1 MQLLFYSLYSC
12 FLNVK
17 VGACLFYC
25 LEIYVSLPLLSIVF
39 MECVHLPAWEIDIQ
53 KKLQSMRTLY
63 SITLKGTN
71 NIHYDIK
78 PKLCNK
84 LIETEAKRT
93 ITRYFEME
101 DDIAGKCSLKV
112 YTQHNVK
119 TIIWLLFR
127 LM

>member
-53 KKLQSMRTLY
+53 KKHTVNEN
-63 SITLKGTN
+63 IVFDNLKR
-71 NIHYDIK
+71 HK
-78 PKLCNK
+78 
-84 LIETEAKRT
+84 
-93 ITRYFEME
+93 
-101 DDIAGKCSLKV
+101 
-112 YTQHNVK
+112 
-119 TIIWLLFR
+119 
-127 LM
+127 

>member
-1 MQLLFYSLYSC
+1 
-12 FLNVK
+12 
-17 VGACLFYC
+17 
-25 LEIYVSLPLLSIVF
+25 
-39 MECVHLPAWEIDIQ
+39 
-53 KKLQSMRTLY
+53 MRTLY

-93 ITRYFEME
+93 ITRYLEME

-112 YTQHNVK
+112 YTQPNVK